1 LIKRVYGGAHL
12 QKPIM
17 KKIFTTK
24 ISLQSS
30 NPTFSYPIIRLPR
43 ELKELAGRIAN
54 IYQTEIGGVQGFFI
68 ALQLDKLDKLDKFVE
83 SYGEINPCSKSSPE
97 PVISSKH
104 PKKRWARPD
113 SNRRPP
119 PCEGDGLGLKMAFFR
134 SAAFGA
140 TTTRKASAPS

>member
-1 LIKRVYGGAHL
+1 M
-12 QKPIM
+12 Q
-17 KKIFTTK
+17 KIFTTK

-54 IYQTEIGGVQGFFI
+54 IYQTEIDGVEGFFV
-68 ALQLDKLDKLDKFVE
+68 ALQFDNLDKFVE
-83 SYGEINPCSKSSPE
+83 SNRQINSRSKSSPE

-104 PKKRWARPD
+104 PENQWARPD

-119 PCEGDGLGLKMAFFR
+119 PCEGDVI
-134 SAAFGA
+134 
-140 TTTRKASAPS
+140 TT